1 MTRRIRYTHRM
12 GPTLLRR
19 ISRHLRSSGGGDRN
33 SHGVNSRHLLADRAE
48 LALDLIK
55 GNDAET

>member
-1 MTRRIRYTHRM
+1 M